1 MLLVPCEILEKL
13 KHSIIMTK
21 IFENG
26 ESKGNHAYRCGIID
40 LKINKY
46 IL

>member
-1 MLLVPCEILEKL
+1 MLLVFCEILEKW
-13 KHSIIMTK
+13 KYFIIMIK

-26 ESKGNHAYRCGIID
+26 ESKGNYVYRCGIID